1 MDFREWLIKEKK
13 YSERSSK
20 DVLSRLRRVN
30 TLANEDVIDN
40 TTLDK
45 LINLEE
51 FKVLSVSIRSQLKRA
66 IRLNMEYVDAFK

>member
-30 TLANEDVIDN
+30 TLVTEDVIDN

>member
-30 TLANEDVIDN
+30 TLVNEDVIDN

-51 FKVLSVSIRSQLKRA
+51 FKVLSVSIRSQSKRA